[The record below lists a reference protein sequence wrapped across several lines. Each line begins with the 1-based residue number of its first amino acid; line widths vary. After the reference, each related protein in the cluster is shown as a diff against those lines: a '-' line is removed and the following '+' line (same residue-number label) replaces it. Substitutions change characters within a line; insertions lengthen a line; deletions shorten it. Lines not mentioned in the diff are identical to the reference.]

1 MTEQQSLF
9 GDIATDGGART
20 DGASATADSPQGVR
34 AQAAA
39 RAAELRHLLDYHAY
53 RYYAL
58 DAPEITDA
66 AFDKLLVELQ
76 QIEAAHP
83 ELVTPDSYTQHV
95 GGYVSEQFTPVTHM
109 ARMYSMDDAMN
120 LEELDEWLVR
130 TEEALGAGRVA
141 YTCELKIDGLGVAIT
156 YQNGS
161 FVRAATRGDGTT
173 GEDVSL
179 NVRTIKDVPM
189 HLSEAALAHMGAD
202 RGTTIEVRGEVYMP
216 KGSFARLNAEA
227 DAEGREPFANPRNA
241 AAGSLR
247 QKDPKVTA
255 TRSLA
260 TFIYSI
266 ADTAPLHVDSQHAFL
281 DWLREAGFSVNASV
295 ARCTSP
301 EEVHAFCADALAHR
315 GDLDYDIDGVVVK
328 VDGFDQQTDLGFTA
342 RAPRWAIAFK
352 FPPEE
357 KATVLREIR
366 IQVGRTGVLTPV
378 AEFDPVTVAGST
390 IARATLH
397 NLDEIRRKDVR
408 VGDTIIVHKAGDVIP
423 EVVGPVL
430 DKRPADAVEWDMPE
444 ACPACGSPVV
454 HEGDEV
460 AYRCVS
466 LDCPA
471 QLKERLIHWVS
482 RGCMDVDGLGDELI
496 DKMIEAGLL
505 RDVADFYTLDA
516 DAIAALDTGR
526 TYAKD
531 DKKKG
536 VAAGDPIKVG
546 HTIAGKVMDELVRS
560 KAQPLSRVLFALG
573 IRHVGKSVAEVL
585 AQRFLTIDALAAASE
600 EDIAACEGIGP
611 KIAAS
616 VREFLSVSENLEVL
630 QRLREAGLA
639 LEENLGAAVAQAAQE
654 TGVDADLAAGQ
665 PLDGLTFVL
674 TGTLVNRTRDEAGAA
689 LKLLGAKV
697 SGSVSKKT
705 SYLVAGPKAGSKL
718 TKAESLGVPVLDEE
732 ALERI
737 LATGEVPQA

>member
-9 GDIATDGGART
+9 GDMAADSGVRT

-83 ELVTPDSYTQHV
+83 ELVTPDSYTQRV

-202 RGTTIEVRGEVYMP
+202 RGTPIEVRGEVYMP

-301 EEVHAFCADALAHR
+301 AEVHAFCADALAHR

-328 VDGFDQQTDLGFTA
+328 VDGFDQQADLGFTA

-357 KATVLREIR
+357 KTTVLREIR

-430 DKRPADAVEWDMPE
+430 DKRPDDAVEWDMPE

-516 DAIAALDTGR
+516 DVIAALDTGR

-546 HTIAGKVMDELVRS
+546 HTIAGKVMDELIRS

-585 AQRFLTIDALAAASE
+585 AQRFLTIDTLAAASE

-616 VREFLSVSENLEVL
+616 VREFLSVPENLEVL

-639 LEENLGAAVAQAAQE
+639 LEENLGVAVAQAAQE

>member
-9 GDIATDGGART
+9 GDMATDDGART
-20 DGASATADSPQGVR
+20 DGASATAESPQDVR

-66 AFDKLLVELQ
+66 AFDNLLVELQ

-83 ELVTPDSYTQHV
+83 ELVTPDSYTQRV

-130 TEEALGAGRVA
+130 TEEALGAGGVA

-516 DAIAALDTGR
+516 DSIAALDTGR

-531 DKKKG
+531 DKKRG

-546 HTIAGKVMDELVRS
+546 HTIAGKVMDELIRS

-585 AQRFLTIDALAAASE
+585 AQRFLTIDTLAAASE

-616 VREFLSVSENLEVL
+616 VREFLSVPENLEVL

-639 LEENLGAAVAQAAQE
+639 LEENLGVAVAQAAQE

>member
-9 GDIATDGGART
+9 GDMATDDGART
-20 DGASATADSPQGVR
+20 DGASATAESPQDVR

-66 AFDKLLVELQ
+66 AFDKLLAELQ

-83 ELVTPDSYTQHV
+83 ELVTPDSYTQRV

-120 LEELDEWLVR
+120 LEELDEWLAR

-156 YQNGS
+156 YQNGA

-301 EEVHAFCADALAHR
+301 AEVHAFCADALAHR
-315 GDLDYDIDGVVVK
+315 GDLDYDIDGAVVK
-328 VDGFDQQTDLGFTA
+328 VDGFDQQADLGFTA

-357 KATVLREIR
+357 KTTVLREIR

-430 DKRPADAVEWDMPE
+430 DKRPDDAVEWDMPE

-536 VAAGDPIKVG
+536 VVAGDPIKVG

-585 AQRFLTIDALAAASE
+585 AQRFLTIDTLAAASE

-616 VREFLSVSENLEVL
+616 VREFLSVPENLEVL

-639 LEENLGAAVAQAAQE
+639 LEENLGVAVAQAAQE

-674 TGTLVNRTRDEAGAA
+674 TGALVNRTRDEAGAA

-737 LATGEVPQA
+737 LATGEVPQV

>member
-9 GDIATDGGART
+9 GDMATDGGVRT
-20 DGASATADSPQGVR
+20 DGASATAESTHGAR

-83 ELVTPDSYTQHV
+83 ELVTPDSYTQRV

-120 LEELDEWLVR
+120 LEELDEWLAR

-202 RGTTIEVRGEVYMP
+202 RGTPIEVRGEVYMP

-301 EEVHAFCADALAHR
+301 AEVHAFCADALAHR

-328 VDGFDQQTDLGFTA
+328 VDGFDQQADLGFTA

-357 KATVLREIR
+357 KTTVLREIR

-430 DKRPADAVEWDMPE
+430 DKRSADAVEWDMPE
-444 ACPACGSPVV
+444 TCPACGSPVV

-516 DAIAALDTGR
+516 DSIAALDTGR

-531 DKKKG
+531 DKKRG

-546 HTIAGKVMDELVRS
+546 HTIAGKVMDELIRS

-585 AQRFLTIDALAAASE
+585 AQRFLTIDTLAAASE

-616 VREFLSVSENLEVL
+616 VREFLSVPENLEVL

-639 LEENLGAAVAQAAQE
+639 LEENLGVAVAQAAQE

>member
-9 GDIATDGGART
+9 GDMATDGGART
-20 DGASATADSPQGVR
+20 DGASTTTESPQDAR

-83 ELVTPDSYTQHV
+83 ELVTPDSYTQRV
-95 GGYVSEQFTPVTHM
+95 GGYVSEQFAPVTHM

-120 LEELDEWLVR
+120 LEELDEWLAR

-161 FVRAATRGDGTT
+161 FVGAATRGDGTT

-202 RGTTIEVRGEVYMP
+202 RGTPIEVRGEVYMP

-301 EEVHAFCADALAHR
+301 AEVHAFCADALAHR

-328 VDGFDQQTDLGFTA
+328 VDGFDQQADLGFTA

-357 KATVLREIR
+357 KTTVLREIR

-444 ACPACGSPVV
+444 TCPACGSPVV

-616 VREFLSVSENLEVL
+616 VREFLSVPENLEVL

-674 TGTLVNRTRDEAGAA
+674 TGTLINRTRDEAGAA

-718 TKAESLGVPVLDEE
+718 TKAESLGVPVLDEG

-737 LATGEVPQA
+737 LATGEVPQV

>member
-9 GDIATDGGART
+9 GDMATDDGART
-20 DGASATADSPQGVR
+20 DGASATAESPQDVR

-66 AFDKLLVELQ
+66 AFDKLLAELQ

-83 ELVTPDSYTQHV
+83 ELVTPDSYTQRV

-301 EEVHAFCADALAHR
+301 AEVHAFCADALAHR

-328 VDGFDQQTDLGFTA
+328 VDGFDQQADLGFTA

-357 KATVLREIR
+357 KTTVLREIR

-430 DKRPADAVEWDMPE
+430 DKRPDDAVEWDMPE

-505 RDVADFYTLDA
+505 RDAADFYTLDA
-516 DAIAALDTGR
+516 DSIAALDTGR

-531 DKKKG
+531 DKKRG

-600 EDIAACEGIGP
+600 EDIAACGGIGP

-616 VREFLSVSENLEVL
+616 VREFLSVPENLEVL

-737 LATGEVPQA
+737 LATGEVPQV